1 MPETKENNHSIVKP
15 EFNEFI
21 QAVDEYTAQL
31 PLVIRESIRQV
42 LYCEYE
48 EKYEEME
55 KLCNDI
61 LEKNPGNAEALALLG
76 RAQMSQRKY
85 EEAEQTFRGLLEK
98 EPDLN
103 YERIEH
109 GIAFHALGRY
119 HDGLRELQKA
129 DPEAE
134 YHPFYFIALA
144 DCYQKTGNRQKA
156 RDAFRAEIT
165 RWEETGKTASQENLD
180 GCFNNLI
187 YLDAALYLR
196 ELPADLDSYR
206 HFLENAEMT
215 PELKECLSGNIAYW
229 STLLTVPT
237 FRDLF
242 VRFVRDVEQAGYL
255 VDSPRFSIID
265 SAYRAEESYRYH
277 EDKNIDAFM
286 ESFLSAESAD
296 QGENNGNGSGAIATQ
311 LAYEWYMSKC
321 ADEYAEMFLYAA
333 EKYPYSYARAVTFLD
348 QLQTLGPEK
357 MRENILD
364 RLEEEKLVNA
374 DRELLIEELER
385 SYQDLRSAQK
395 QPVYIAEGGV
405 TYKRT
410 AKKIMPNDPC
420 PCGSGKKYKKCHGR
434 K

>member
-1 MPETKENNHSIVKP
+1 MPEKKNHIIIKP
-15 EFNEFI
+15 EFNEFV

-61 LEKNPGNAEALALLG
+61 LEKNPGNTEALSLLG
-76 RAQMSQRKY
+76 RAQLSQRKY
-85 EEAEQTFRGLLEK
+85 QEAEQVFREILDK
-98 EPDLN
+98 EPERN

-109 GIAFHALGRY
+109 GITFHALGKY
-119 HDGLRELQKA
+119 HEALQELQKA
-129 DPEAE
+129 DPEE
-134 YHPFYFIALA
+134 DYHPFYYSTLG
-144 DCYQKTGNRQKA
+144 DCYQNSGNRHKA

-165 RWEETGKTASQENLD
+165 RWEKTGEMVSAENVD
-180 GCFNNLI
+180 ACFCNLI
-187 YLDAALYLR
+187 YLDAALYLG
-196 ELPADLDSYR
+196 ELAADLDAYGR
-206 HFLENAEMT
+206 FLEAIEMT
-215 PELKECLSGNIAYW
+215 PEMKAHLASNIAYW

-237 FRDLF
+237 FREVF
-242 VRFVRDVEQAGYL
+242 VQFVKDVEQGGYL
-255 VDSPRFSIID
+255 LDSPRYSIID

-277 EDKNIDAFM
+277 EDKNIDALM
-286 ESFLSAESAD
+286 ESFLASESGD
-296 QGENNGNGSGAIATQ
+296 NNGSSQDTALVTQ
-311 LAYEWYMSKC
+311 LMNEWCLSNC
-321 ADEYAEMFLYAA
+321 IDEYGQMLLYAA
-333 EKYPYSYARAVTFLD
+333 EKYPHSYARTVTFLE

-357 MRENILD
+357 MRENIVD
-364 RLEEEKLVNA
+364 SLEKDKLVTA
-374 DRELLIEELER
+374 DREEIIAELQR
-385 SYQDLRSAQK
+385 SYQQLRSAAK
-395 QPVYIAEGGV
+395 QPVYLAEGSV